1 MQCISCSAP
10 ATGTMH
16 NLISHEF
23 AHCCSFQCGQIALIG
38 DKRKSDEDD
47 PLAKRRYI
55 YNPIAPPR
63 SQLAHLVDVVEP
75 KENVLMNDDDIL
87 SRYPAVLMTNA
98 PQSNVVWL
106 VPNRVPTL
114 FEKADYPFPLAHVRA
129 DGHVSGEMN
138 IIIRLDDSLNP
149 TIVAPEVAEAWRR
162 AVEQATTRRFVVV
175 DVTFD
180 GPDYAHAGAILWDR
194 VDGNAIFL
202 EPHGSPPAYASDV
215 FNLHRST
222 AELSK
227 FVMENLVGVKALW
240 RSYNFT
246 DEHNGPQSWFGK
258 LRPQAGRIFGIDGGW
273 CMTAVYMWIAAL
285 VKNAPSRRPLIDWIG
300 NITAN
305 LRSECSTW
313 VRYGPDT
320 DSWLI
325 NYHHYLLEKIYDDL
339 ELSYYGSIFEEEDI
353 VMISPADVQRVQRR
367 VESMFASARTAM

>member
-1 MQCISCSAP
+1 MQCVSCSAP
-10 ATGTMH
+10 ATGTAH
-16 NLISHEF
+16 NSISHEF
-23 AHCCSFQCGQIALIG
+23 AYCCSLQCGQAALIG

-75 KENVLMNDDDIL
+75 KVNVLMDSDDIL

-114 FEKADYPFPLAHVRA
+114 FEKADYPFPLAHVRV
-129 DGHVSGEMN
+129 DGHVGVAMN
-138 IIIRLDDSLNP
+138 ILIRLDAALNP
-149 TIVAPEVAEAWRR
+149 TIIAPEVAEAWRR

-175 DVTFD
+175 DVTFA
-180 GPDYAHAGAILWDR
+180 GADYAHAGAILWDR
-194 VDGNAIFL
+194 IDGSAFFL
-202 EPHGSPPAYASDV
+202 EPHGSPPESADV
-215 FNLHRST
+215 AFNLYRST

-227 FVMENLVGVKALW
+227 FVLENLVGVKAFW

-246 DEHNGPQSWFGK
+246 DDHNGPQSWFGN
-258 LRPQAGRIFGIDGGW
+258 LRPQAGRIFRIDGGW
-273 CMTAVYMWIAAL
+273 CMTAIYMWIAAL

-305 LRSECSTW
+305 LRRECSTW
-313 VRYGPDT
+313 VRYGPSN

-339 ELSYYGSIFEEEDI
+339 ELSYYGSIFENDTI
-353 VMISPADVQRVQRR
+353 VMIPSKSVQRVQRR
-367 VESMFASARTAM
+367 VETMFEIARTAM